1 MKLFGVLRSARAI
14 AVTAI
19 IAGLLTGANARAQ
32 QALQPMQVR
41 VNQSD
46 MAAAGHVSNIH
57 LHVMPSP
64 LVKSATPPIAVP
76 VLSQSAINQIL
87 GHMDS
92 NPLSSPALLSVP
104 EIFSLGFFPD
114 DVGKTATGHVVVTA
128 KHHFVYVNCPSATCW
143 GSQNPNVFMANLG
156 ASNFI
161 HLLDQY
167 VGSTANN
174 RYTVGTPV
182 AVSFSPLFSNTL
194 SENEILGIVHAAAKV
209 LPGQVGYGHIYHV
222 FLPQGYDTCFNPFP
236 FGGGCYSPDNPS
248 TFVFC
253 AYHESVTFTDIGH
266 VIYSVEPFQGPI
278 SGKPN
283 CAIPFATPNGQL
295 IDSTSTTLLHEIFEA
310 FSDPD
315 PSTGFTVLRGPQRLQ
330 EIGDVCGGVFGVT
343 ALNAHNYETQ
353 LIYSNSAHACTN
365 GP

>member
-1 MKLFGVLRSARAI
+1 
-14 AVTAI
+14 
-19 IAGLLTGANARAQ
+19 
-32 QALQPMQVR
+32 
-41 VNQSD
+41 
-46 MAAAGHVSNIH
+46 
-57 LHVMPSP
+57 
-64 LVKSATPPIAVP
+64 
-76 VLSQSAINQIL
+76 
-87 GHMDS
+87 
-92 NPLSSPALLSVP
+92 
-104 EIFSLGFFPD
+104 
-114 DVGKTATGHVVVTA
+114 
-128 KHHFVYVNCPSATCW
+128 
-143 GSQNPNVFMANLG
+143 MANLG

-167 VGSTANN
+167 AGSTANG

-182 AVSFSPLFSNTL
+182 SVAFSPLFSNTL
-194 SENEILGIVHAAAKV
+194 SQGDILGIVHAAAKA

-222 FLPQGYDTCFNPFP
+222 FLPQGYDTCFDPFP

-253 AYHESVTFTDIGH
+253 GYHESVTFSDIGH

-295 IDSTSTTLLHEIFEA
+295 IDSTATTLLHEIFEA
-310 FSDPD
+310 VSDPD
-315 PSTGFTVLRGPQRLQ
+315 PSTGFTVARGPQRLQ
-330 EIGDVCGGVFGVT
+330 EIGDVCGGVFGAT
-343 ALNAHNYETQ
+343 ALNGHNYETQ